1 MNELKIGDS
10 VFIQSYK
17 HNGKLHRTWSKG
29 IVIDLLEDAYVIVTD
44 MTWVVEADSR
54 KWLAKE
60 PCVCFLYK
68 KNWFNI
74 LSMARVAGIHY
85 YCNIASPSLYDG
97 EAIKN
102 IDYDLDVK
110 VSPDGSYH
118 IIDENEYEYHSNL
131 MNYPDSIKG
140 IIKQDLEKLI
150 SMIEKKEG
158 PFNSGVIND
167 YLTKY
172 FGLLK

>member
-1 MNELKIGDS
+1 MNKLKIGDS

-44 MTWVVEADSR
+44 MTWVVEADGR

-68 KNWFNI
+68 HSWFNI
-74 LSMARVAGIHY
+74 LSMARVTGIHY

-110 VSPDGSYH
+110 VTPDGDYH
-118 IIDENEYEYHSNL
+118 IIDEKEYEYHSNL

-140 IIKQDLEKLI
+140 IIKKDLDKLI

-158 PFNSGVIND
+158 PFNSATIND